1 VGRLTAP
8 VRWGI
13 LGVGV
18 AGRARGRA
26 IAADP
31 ACVLVGGVRGRP
43 AEIGAAEF
51 PSAEALI
58 AAVDAVAVCAPDA
71 AHAALVGAALGAGK
85 AVLVE
90 YPLAPRPPEA
100 AALIGQ
106 AAAAGLPLL
115 VEHIE
120 LLTPQA
126 RFLRGRAA
134 GRTLLGGSL
143 RGAVPAREP
152 GVGVAQ
158 AHLARLHRLVDAV
171 GFPTRVDVLER
182 QPGRVVAR
190 FLYPGRSSRVP
201 AVGAV
206 DVELVMGD
214 GARRRTELALELHD
228 GTVMQLDQTVLDG
241 GAPVSLPAGEGLFAR
256 CHAAAMAT
264 LTAEA
269 PFYVGLDRELAL
281 LRLAAALDG
290 EEAGGTAAAPG

>member
-1 VGRLTAP
+1 MGRLNPP

-31 ACVLVGGVRGRP
+31 SCRLVGGVRGRP
-43 AEIGAAEF
+43 EDIGAPAF
-51 PSAEALI
+51 SSVEALL
-58 AAVDAVAVCAPDA
+58 AEVDAVAVCAPDA
-71 AHAALVGAALGAGK
+71 AHPGLAGAALAAGK

-100 AALIGQ
+100 AALI
-106 AAAAGLPLL
+106 AAASAAGLPLL

-143 RGAVPAREP
+143 RASVPAREA

-171 GFPTRVDVLER
+171 GFPARVDVLER

-206 DVELVMGD
+206 DVELTVGD

-228 GTVMQLDQTVLDG
+228 GTVMLLDQTVLDNG
-241 GAPVSLPAGEGLFAR
+241 SPVSLAPSEGLFAR
-256 CHAAAMAT
+256 CHAAAMAC
-264 LTAEA
+264 LTADV

-290 EEAGGTAAAPG
+290 EEPGGTGAAPG